1 MVGIHNFNHPM
12 PKACFL
18 CINHLTTHQEKL
30 QHKPT
35 CIHVLAR
42 VYEPQ
47 TTTTTI
53 FRAYILHQSLKL
65 LQTSKTRYSPSNV
78 FKLLTL
84 ASRTM
89 SPVPRS
95 NPCNWVDHQQHFNC
109 NFRHFSKTPNWTRSI
124 DDLSCSLSLET
135 SQRWTSPEYI
145 RMNLH
150 CTRIIRAHPRA
161 PSVCTLNFGCLQSC
175 RINVNEGNRH
185 YNSTMAELSEISA
198 RKAHGAWQ
206 DDIIVNW
213 TSLIDSAAFTRLLLS
228 QDQRLLLRVGFTRTR
243 FSHKRV
249 GCCCYAS
256 TSPVLVSLKGILKL
270 TTFSYSLSSSR
281 K

>member
-47 TTTTTI
+47 TTTTI

-65 LQTSKTRYSPSNV
+65 LQTSKTRSSPSNI
-78 FKLLTL
+78 FKLLIL

-95 NPCNWVDHQQHFNC
+95 NPCNWVGHQQHFNC

-124 DDLSCSLSLET
+124 DDWVVVWAWRRVRDELHLNIFEWICIV
-135 SQRWTSPEYI
+135 PE
-145 RMNLH
+145 LFEH
-150 CTRIIRAHPRA
+150 IRALLLFVA
-161 PSVCTLNFGCLQSC
+161 S
-175 RINVNEGNRH
+175 I
-185 YNSTMAELSEISA
+185 
-198 RKAHGAWQ
+198 
-206 DDIIVNW
+206 
-213 TSLIDSAAFTRLLLS
+213 SAAFN
-228 QDQRLLLRVGFTRTR
+228 
-243 FSHKRV
+243 
-249 GCCCYAS
+249 
-256 TSPVLVSLKGILKL
+256 PVE
-270 TTFSYSLSSSR
+270 
-281 K
+281 